1 MVNTTETHEI
11 RIVIADDHPIFRRGL
26 KEVIESDSGLR
37 VITEAPDGNKAIEL
51 IESLMPDVALL
62 DIDMP
67 GKNGFEVANHL
78 RDHKV
83 PTSLIFLTMYREED
97 ALSKALELGVKGY
110 VSKDS
115 AAGEIVAAVRAVAA
129 GQHYISPALSSF
141 LVKRAERARALSDK
155 GSGLNSLTPTELRV
169 LKLIAEKKTS
179 KEIAA
184 ELFVSPRT
192 IDHHRASIC
201 SKLDLEGAN
210 ALLKFALEH
219 KADFS

>member
-1 MVNTTETHEI
+1 MKTTESQEI
-11 RIVIADDHPIFRRGL
+11 RIIIADDHPIFRRGL
-26 KEVIESDSGLR
+26 KEVIEADAGLR
-37 VITEAPDGNKAIEL
+37 VIAEAPDGNKAIEL
-51 IESLMPDVALL
+51 IESCRPDVALV

-67 GKNGFEVANHL
+67 GKNGFEVAKYL

-83 PTSLIFLTMYREED
+83 STSVIFLTMYREED
-97 ALSKALELGVKGY
+97 ALSRALELGVMGY
-110 VSKDS
+110 VLKDS
-115 AAGEIVAAVRAVAA
+115 AASEIVAGARAVAG

-141 LVKRAERARALSDK
+141 LIKRAERARSLPELSP
-155 GSGLNSLTPTELRV
+155 GLNSLTPSELRV
-169 LKLIAEKKTS
+169 LKLIAEKKTT
-179 KEIAA
+179 KQIAA

-219 KADFS
+219 KSDLS